1 MRPVT
6 DYYKS
11 LQQLSISPE
20 LDFLRDAAEF
30 AEFRTGEDRY
40 SIPSSQLAARYN
52 TWRMSNG
59 LRDPI
64 ASKSFT
70 MKMSSHGIS
79 QEKTSRSNNFVIDA
93 QRMCAAIRAAAV
105 KKYKENEKKK

>member
-11 LQQLSISPE
+11 LQQLSME
-20 LDFLRDAAEF
+20 LDFLRDAFLYGAAEF

-59 LRDPI
+59 LRDPAR
-64 ASKSFT
+64 ASER
-70 MKMSSHGIS
+70 G
-79 QEKTSRSNNFVIDA
+79 
-93 QRMCAAIRAAAV
+93 
-105 KKYKENEKKK
+105 